1 MELKEILKTNI
12 IKYEYI
18 EKVLGS
24 KMHED
29 TVCGLKWRK
38 NKIRLGRAF
47 ATGQFLFQSQF
58 LSGRNRLDVVRFL
71 AVMAE
76 KDFLPLTQNVVRG
89 LNDKLYEK
97 RKTAAL
103 EIER

>member
-1 MELKEILKTNI
+1 M
-12 IKYEYI
+12 
-18 EKVLGS
+18 
-24 KMHED
+24 
-29 TVCGLKWRK
+29 
-38 NKIRLGRAF
+38 
-47 ATGQFLFQSQF
+47 
-58 LSGRNRLDVVRFL
+58 VRFL